1 MARRDRR
8 APTKVRPVMV
18 SAEVRA
24 REKERE
30 TVKAS
35 LKLAVLATSRVVPV
49 GGWVGGW
56 VSGLK
61 WVEVVMVD
69 DC

>member
-1 MARRDRR
+1 
-8 APTKVRPVMV
+8 MV

-35 LKLAVLATSRVVPV
+35 LKLAVLATSRVMPV
-49 GGWVGGW
+49 DGWVGGW
-56 VSGLK
+56 VG
-61 WVEVVMVD
+61 
-69 DC
+69 